1 MVVRHIRMVFFDFL
15 KKKGAVNGVVV
26 IHGLPT
32 HEMYSV
38 SLTAFKVASAESPP
52 PFNGD
57 PPIEEWENSDYSVKE
72 AEEPDDKPLHFSFE
86 TSPGFYYF
94 GVGVI
99 AFISKNDKMFAQ
111 VERFFPMTQPIHI
124 QVAASKPLELVAS
137 WPDIPFEELS
147 SYGTMHP
154 Q

>member
-1 MVVRHIRMVFFDFL
+1 MAFFDFL
-15 KKKGAVNGVVV
+15 KKKGAVNGVVI
-26 IHGLPT
+26 IHGLPA

-38 SLTAFKVASAESPP
+38 SLTAFKVASAESSP

-57 PPIEEWENSDYSVKE
+57 PPIEKWDNSDYSVKE
-72 AEEPDDKPLHFSFE
+72 PEEPDDKPLHFSFE

-99 AFISKNDKMFAQ
+99 AFINKNEKMFAQ

-124 QVAASKPLELVAS
+124 QVATSKPLELIVS
-137 WPDIPFEELS
+137 WPDIPFEELN